1 MRLISNF
8 KFQISNKGFT
18 LIEALVTLT
27 IIGVIGFMLVDI
39 ISRGFRN
46 SNKTQ
51 VLGTIKQ
58 NGQSALNI
66 MDQTIRSSE
75 GIICTSSTPSR
86 IVVLKRP
93 KFVRFTLNTETTG
106 NNAINGYI
114 TQETLGL
121 STPPSE
127 VDYPRFCDDSK
138 TWEGKTNLTDTN
150 KTTGVSLKSGSFTWS
165 KNLGVKDTVSI
176 NFRLGPGISAG
187 PAYFETANVIDFNT
201 TVQLR

>member
-1 MRLISNF
+1 MKKN
-8 KFQISNKGFT
+8 GFT

-46 SNKTQ
+46 TNKTQ
-51 VLGTIKQ
+51 VLGVIKQ

-93 KFVRFTLNTETTG
+93 KFVRFTFNPETTG
-106 NNAINGYI
+106 NSAINGYI
-114 TQETLGL
+114 TQETLDF
-121 STPPSE
+121 SYPPPNE
-127 VDYPRFCDDSK
+127 TDYPSFCNNSNNNSK
-138 TWEGKTNLTDTN
+138 TWGGKTDLTDTN
-150 KTTGVSLKSGSFTWS
+150 KTTGVSLKSGSFTWT
-165 KNLGVKDTVSI
+165 KNLGAKDTVSI
-176 NFRLGPGISAG
+176 NFRLGPGLSAG
-187 PAYFETANVIDFNT
+187 PAYFETANEVDFKT